1 MVRIASPPELSSY
14 WNIELRLLPLLAHM
28 DATGVN
34 VDSAALQRNK
44 MVIDPLLKDLEQK
57 AEALV
62 GHPILMWSSK
72 QVCEVLYDELK
83 LEAPKGNRVS
93 TESVLQ
99 TMADK
104 HPFPGLVIE
113 YRRLSK
119 QMSTYIEGLEKEFV
133 SVPFRSTETKLIY
146 STWNQMATGTGRLS
160 TAAPNMQT
168 LPKRSLGRL
177 KNLDVDIR
185 GAFVALPNRR
195 LISVDYR
202 QIEMRVFAHCS
213 HDIALINLFSS
224 GQNSDIYTL
233 IASMIHKVEG
243 KDVTQQLRDEAKVIT
258 LGLCY
263 GMGVESM
270 ASKHKIPI
278 LTATQLK
285 NSILNVGLRE
295 LDGKE

>member
-1 MVRIASPPELSSY
+1 MA
-14 WNIELRLLPLLAHM
+14 
-28 DATGVN
+28 N
-34 VDSAALQRNK
+34 V
-44 MVIDPLLKDLEQK
+44 
-57 AEALV
+57 AE
-62 GHPILMWSSK
+62 K
-72 QVCEVLYDELK
+72 
-83 LEAPKGNRVS
+83 
-93 TESVLQ
+93 
-99 TMADK
+99 
-104 HPFPGLVIE
+104 
-113 YRRLSK
+113 
-119 QMSTYIEGLEKEFV
+119 
-133 SVPFRSTETKLIY
+133 
-146 STWNQMATGTGRLS
+146 
-160 TAAPNMQT
+160 
-168 LPKRSLGRL
+168 L

-233 IASMIHKVEG
+233 IASMIHKVEV

-270 ASKHKIPI
+270 ASKLKIPI

-295 LDGKE
+295 YLMVRNSALRACFSS